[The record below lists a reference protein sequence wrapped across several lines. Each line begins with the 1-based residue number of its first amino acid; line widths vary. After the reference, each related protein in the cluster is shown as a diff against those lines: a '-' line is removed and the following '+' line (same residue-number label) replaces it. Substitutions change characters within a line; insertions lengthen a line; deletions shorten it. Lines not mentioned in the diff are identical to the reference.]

1 MSKCILTIAAF
12 ALACQVAV
20 AAPPEKTTANYCVQV
35 REAKALAGLG
45 PASTWLSVM
54 IIFPEEPTR
63 DAAYDAIIA
72 ETQRLAPRGLDADV
86 FVSVEILGRLM
97 LDRDG
102 GPVFADYSAA
112 NKTLMRRTQLL
123 RQFP

>member
-20 AAPPEKTTANYCVQV
+20 AAPPDKTTANYCVQV
-35 REAKALAGLG
+35 REAQALPGLG
-45 PASTWLSVM
+45 PAGRWLSVM

-72 ETQRLAPRGLDADV
+72 ETHRLAAREVDADL
-86 FVSVEILGRLM
+86 FVSVGTVGRLM

-102 GPVFADYSAA
+102 GPVFADYNAA
-112 NKTLMRRTQLL
+112 NKRLMRRAQLL
-123 RQFP
+123 YEFP